1 MNADQII
8 KKICHV
14 VVIVFAVKFLFSM
27 GTFDSVTYK
36 GTGYTINFPTGWKTT
51 KEELVDI
58 GVYFV
63 SVEDKD
69 VVTFYPEGF
78 LNPES
83 GQPEVHM
90 TIASGKL
97 ASPAWI
103 QDLWPDIVKAI
114 IDSKVRLIDKG
125 EIKINGQISKWV
137 LFLENGN
144 KKWRLEFYVC
154 DEKNGFIKIIYAA
167 DQKEFAEY
175 RKVFED
181 SKETFL
187 FKMGLF

>member
-1 MNADQII
+1 MNSDQII

-14 VVIVFAVKFLFSM
+14 VVIILAVKFLFSM

-58 GVYFV
+58 GIYFT

-69 VVTFYPEGF
+69 VVTFYPEGA

-83 GQPEVHM
+83 GQPETHM
-90 TIASGKL
+90 TIVSGKL

-114 IDSKVRLIDKG
+114 IDSKAKSIIGGGDTIVAVSNWGMLDKFSFVSTG
-125 EIKINGQISKWV
+125 GGAM
-137 LFLENGN
+137 LDFL
-144 KKWRLEFYVC
+144 
-154 DEKNGFIKIIYAA
+154 A
-167 DQKEFAEY
+167 
-175 RKVFED
+175 
-181 SKETFL
+181 KETL
-187 FKMGLF
+187 PGIIALESCPILQNKV